1 MSTTIEKT
9 RWQLLI
15 GGEWQEAADGTT
27 FTTYD
32 PSTGEPLA
40 EVARGTAADMDK
52 AVKAARRAFDEEWFD
67 SVPVDRGRL
76 LATARE
82 RILENAD
89 ELAQLGARSSGFP
102 LSAVKRDIQAAARYF
117 EYYAGMA
124 DKIAGEVVPLGP
136 DFHDYITREPW
147 GVCAIIV
154 PFNSPYQLFSRSVAP
169 ALAAGNTVVVKAPEQ
184 ASLGVLR
191 LTQLL
196 ADIGLPAGVLN
207 VVPGLADAGPPLVT
221 HPEVDHITFTGSLA
235 TGTRVMESAAKNMVP
250 VTMELG
256 GKSPHVVFEDADVAE
271 VAETVV
277 SSFVW
282 SAGQACSS
290 GTRVLVHRA
299 IHAELA
305 NAIVERIHRTRVG
318 RAIDDP
324 DMGPLISEKQRDLVL
339 SKIAAGVESG
349 ATLITGGGKPQEDGL
364 DRGFFLEPTVFDKVA
379 PSNAL
384 AREEIFG
391 PVLSLIE
398 FDGEAQAVEL
408 ANDSDYG
415 LIAGVWT
422 ADVGRAHRVA
432 RKIKAGQVY
441 VNTYGV
447 GAGVEIPFGGY
458 KKSGFGRE
466 KGVAGYLE
474 YTQLKNVC
482 VKITP
487 RAAVKYS
494 NSPE

>member
-1 MSTTIEKT
+1 MSTTET
-9 RWQLLI
+9 TTWPLLI
-15 GGEWQEAADGTT
+15 GGECQGASDGET
-27 FTTYD
+27 FTTFN
-32 PSTGEPLA
+32 PSTGQPLG
-40 EVARGTAADMDK
+40 EVARGRAADMDR
-52 AVKAARRAFDEEWFD
+52 AVEAARRAFEDEWFD
-67 SVPVDRGRL
+67 SVPIDRCRL

-82 RILENAD
+82 RILEQAD
-89 ELAQLGARSSGFP
+89 ELAVLGAQSSGFP
-102 LSAVKRDIQAAARYF
+102 LAAVKRDVQAAARYF

-124 DKIAGEVVPLGP
+124 DKAAGEVLPLGP
-136 DFHDYITREPW
+136 DFLDYTIREPW

-184 ASLGVLR
+184 ASLGVMR

-196 ADIGLPAGVLN
+196 AEIGLPAGVLN

-221 HPEVDHITFTGSLA
+221 HPDIDHITFTGSLA
-235 TGTRVMESAAKNMVP
+235 TGCRVMASAAENMVP

-256 GKSPHVVFEDADVAE
+256 GKSPHVVFEDADVGE
-271 VAETVV
+271 VADTIV

-290 GTRVLVHRA
+290 GTRVLVHKA
-299 IHAELA
+299 IHSELA
-305 NAIVERIHRTRVG
+305 DAVAERIGATRVG

-324 DMGPLISEKQRDLVL
+324 DMGPLISEKQRDFVL
-339 SKIAAGVESG
+339 SKIAAGVDSG
-349 ATLITGGGKPQEDGL
+349 ATIIAGGGKPQDDALAG
-364 DRGFFLEPTVFDKVA
+364 GYFIEPTVFDRVERSS
-379 PSNAL
+379 PL

-391 PVLSLIE
+391 PVISMIE
-398 FDGEAQAVEL
+398 FEGEAQAIEL
-408 ANDSDYG
+408 ANDSEYG

-422 ADVGRAHRVA
+422 PDIRRAHRVA

-441 VNTYGV
+441 INTYGV

-466 KGVAGYLE
+466 KGVAGYYE
-474 YTQLKNVC
+474 YTQIKNVC
-482 VKITP
+482 VKI
-487 RAAVKYS
+487 AAS
-494 NSPE
+494 